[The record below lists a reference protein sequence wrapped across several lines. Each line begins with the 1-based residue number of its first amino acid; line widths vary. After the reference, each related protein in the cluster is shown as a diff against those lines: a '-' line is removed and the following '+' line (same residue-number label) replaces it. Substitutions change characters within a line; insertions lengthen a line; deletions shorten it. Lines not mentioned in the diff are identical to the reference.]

1 MPLRS
6 KTNANHFA
14 HAAFACIVSVC
25 AGLAYAGG
33 GPLGIDRVVTYDNSG
48 IWKRSTQNVVLGV
61 MVVGDIGAALW
72 EGGET
77 RIGKT
82 LWQSVDSLLISTVAA
97 NGAKLVFTRARPDQT
112 DDPNQWFKGGH
123 HYSFPSGEVAAISGM
138 VTPFILEYGNDHPA
152 VWALELLP
160 AYDAVARMKVHAHW
174 QTDVLAGFAI
184 GTAAGYYSHS
194 RGSPWTLGVL
204 PHGVTVGFHKQW

>member
-1 MPLRS
+1 MRLVW
-6 KTNANHFA
+6 
-14 HAAFACIVSVC
+14 AAFALLVSSAVW
-25 AGLAYAGG
+25 AGG
-33 GPLGIDRVVTYDNSG
+33 GPLGIDRVLTYDNSG

-138 VTPFILEYGNDHPA
+138 VTPFILEYGTEHPA

-194 RGSPWTLGVL
+194 RDSPWTLGVL

>member
-1 MPLRS
+1 MRL
-6 KTNANHFA
+6 
-14 HAAFACIVSVC
+14 VS
-25 AGLAYAGG
+25 AILAMLASGAVWAGG